1 MDSLPEQVNLL
12 AVILVILIR
21 HRLLLCGI
29 CVLCYECVEFFVLKF
44 RFAALLIVI
53 VDDYR

>member
-12 AVILVILIR
+12 AVILVTLIR

-29 CVLCYECVEFFVLKF
+29 CVLCYECVEFFVFKF